1 MNIQESISE
10 TAPFLAFGSA
20 LVLSAPE
27 RKERWSVAIKLHDSF
42 PVFTALVSGQIVS
55 VHSSYFFYLSLS
67 GLEKRTLHFSLTYT
81 LGGGGGG

>member
-10 TAPFLAFGSA
+10 TAPFLGFGSA

-67 GLEKRTLHFSLTYT
+67 
-81 LGGGGGG
+81 LG

>member
-27 RKERWSVAIKLHDSF
+27 RKERWSVAITLHDSF
-42 PVFTALVSGQIVS
+42 PVFTALVSGQIFS

-67 GLEKRTLHFSLTYT
+67 LSGLEKHTMHFSLTWT
-81 LGGGGGG
+81 WG